1 MPPLPVI
8 NGVFRVALNWTHAAT
23 GQSAENV
30 IHISDIGGS
39 SNAVAAE
46 LDSRAVA
53 DMWLSANSQASVK
66 SLSITP
72 LDGTS
77 ATIDYLMTQDGR
89 WAGDGTDGFLPAVAT
104 IVKFNS
110 AMRGRANNGRLFIPF
125 TDEGKVTD
133 GSLNTG
139 LAATMTTAW
148 QSWVANMVSDG
159 FVPCVASYLV
169 GSAHESDI
177 VQVTVEEV
185 LGTQRRRQG
194 RLR

>member
-133 GSLNTG
+133 G
-139 LAATMTTAW
+139 
-148 QSWVANMVSDG
+148 